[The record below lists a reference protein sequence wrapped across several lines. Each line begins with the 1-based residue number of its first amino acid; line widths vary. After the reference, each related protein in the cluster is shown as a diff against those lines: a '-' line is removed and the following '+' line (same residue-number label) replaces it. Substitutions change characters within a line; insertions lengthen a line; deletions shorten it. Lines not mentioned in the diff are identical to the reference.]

1 MAYDEKTKEEV
12 FSKII
17 TEIADVGT
25 PLRTILKRKGMP
37 SSSTFF
43 IWLNEDDSLS
53 KRYAQAKEIQV
64 EALADEILEIA
75 DDGSNDYMTIIKGDM
90 EYNVENKEVTNR
102 SRLRVD
108 TRKWLLSKIIP
119 KKYGDKIDI
128 TSDGEKV
135 TGSIPVVLENGRT
148 IEDLKN
154 DLKLDEEC

>member
-1 MAYDEKTKEEV
+1 MAYNEKKKNDV
-12 FSKII
+12 FNKII

-43 IWLNEDDSLS
+43 IWLEEDENLS
-53 KRYAQAKEIQV
+53 KRYARAKEV
-64 EALADEILEIA
+64 MAEALADEILEIA
-75 DDGSNDYMTIIKGDM
+75 DDGTNDYMTITKGDM
-90 EYNVENKEVTNR
+90 EYNVENREVTNR

-108 TRKWLLSKIIP
+108 ARKWLLAKTLP

-135 TGSIPVVLENGRT
+135 TNTIPVVLENGRT
-148 IEDLKN
+148 IEDLKKE
-154 DLKLDEEC
+154 LKLDEED

>member
-1 MAYDEKTKEEV
+1 MAYNEKKKNDV
-12 FSKII
+12 FNKII

-43 IWLNEDDSLS
+43 IWLNEDESLS

-75 DDGSNDYMTIIKGDM
+75 DDGSNDYMTIVKGDM
-90 EYNVENKEVTNR
+90 KYNVENKEVTNR

-135 TGSIPVVLENGRT
+135 TNTIPVVLENGRT
-148 IEDLKN
+148 IEDLKKE
-154 DLKLDEEC
+154 LKLDEES